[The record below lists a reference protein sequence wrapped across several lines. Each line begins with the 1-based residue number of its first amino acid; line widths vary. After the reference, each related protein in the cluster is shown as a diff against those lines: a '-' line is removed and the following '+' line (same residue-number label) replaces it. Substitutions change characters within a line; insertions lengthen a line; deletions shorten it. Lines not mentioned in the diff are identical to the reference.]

1 MHGCQ
6 DPLLNTKTA
15 PTHQRGSS
23 CTSVRLAMDTSA
35 VSLTAHAAPV
45 VNIVRGHIKRAA
57 CRFRTRWLSTHA
69 HTHTHTHTHTWMHT
83 CTCERKIHAG
93 AHPHPRTQYDVHT
106 RAPRQPTWGA
116 RLQARLSCARF
127 CESGGAPSHFFPKK
141 EAMLPCALAGAAP
154 FFAGAFAALLPGPL
168 CVSICIRWHGCC
180 VCCTCTRRTCWALNA
195 HQAAH
200 ARTHTRQGRTH
211 THACIHRHTQPHANT
226 HARARTHTRT
236 RFYPPT
242 QASWQQAAQW

>member
-69 HTHTHTHTHTWMHT
+69 HTHTHTHTHT
-83 CTCERKIHAG
+83 
-93 AHPHPRTQYDVHT
+93 
-106 RAPRQPTWGA
+106 
-116 RLQARLSCARF
+116 
-127 CESGGAPSHFFPKK
+127 
-141 EAMLPCALAGAAP
+141 
-154 FFAGAFAALLPGPL
+154 
-168 CVSICIRWHGCC
+168 HGC
-180 VCCTCTRRTCWALNA
+180 TLALVNA
-195 HQAAH
+195 KFMRAH
-200 ARTHTRQGRTH
+200 IH
-211 THACIHRHTQPHANT
+211 THAHSMMSTLVHQDSQRGGSTPGTLVLRPFLRVRRRPVSFLPEKGGDVALCLGRCSAFLCWRLRGTLAWPFMCEHLH
-226 HARARTHTRT
+226 
-236 RFYPPT
+236 
-242 QASWQQAAQW
+242 

>member
-69 HTHTHTHTHTWMHT
+69 HTHTHTHTHT
-83 CTCERKIHAG
+83 
-93 AHPHPRTQYDVHT
+93 
-106 RAPRQPTWGA
+106 
-116 RLQARLSCARF
+116 
-127 CESGGAPSHFFPKK
+127 
-141 EAMLPCALAGAAP
+141 
-154 FFAGAFAALLPGPL
+154 
-168 CVSICIRWHGCC
+168 HGC
-180 VCCTCTRRTCWALNA
+180 TLALVNA
-195 HQAAH
+195 KFMRAH
-200 ARTHTRQGRTH
+200 IH
-211 THACIHRHTQPHANT
+211 THAHSMMSTLVHQDSQRGGLDSRHACPA
-226 HARARTHTRT
+226 
-236 RFYPPT
+236 PVS
-242 QASWQQAAQW
+242 ASPAAPRLISSRKRRRCCPVPWPVQRLSLLAPSRHSCLALYV